1 MNSPLKKFKRIALA
15 KPAVRMAYDAL
26 EDEFAYLDELLRARA
41 ASGLSQSEVAV
52 RIGTSQSAVAR
63 LESINSKHSPSLAT
77 LQNYAQA
84 LGYKV
89 QIKLVPIEK
98 SA

>member
-1 MNSPLKKFKRIALA
+1 MANSLSKFKHKALA
-15 KPAVRMAYDAL
+15 KPSVKAAYDAL
-26 EDEFAYLDELLRARA
+26 ADEFAYLDELLKART
-41 ASGLSQSEVAV
+41 ASGLSQIEVAQ

-84 LGYKV
+84 LGCKV
-89 QIKLVPIEK
+89 QIKLVPYK
-98 SA
+98 TR